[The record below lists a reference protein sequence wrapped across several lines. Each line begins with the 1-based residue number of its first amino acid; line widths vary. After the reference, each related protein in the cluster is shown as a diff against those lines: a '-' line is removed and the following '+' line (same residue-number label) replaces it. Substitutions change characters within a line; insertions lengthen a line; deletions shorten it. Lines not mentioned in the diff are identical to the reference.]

1 VFQFSKVLDRGP
13 LDNEISPS
21 RTGYGQAGDEMLHE
35 FLPCPPGHVEPVEE
49 CRRYLGYQFE
59 DAIAQMLCFNTT
71 NA

>member
-1 VFQFSKVLDRGP
+1 
-13 LDNEISPS
+13 
-21 RTGYGQAGDEMLHE
+21 MLHE